1 MPTSEMPMVLTLDE
15 VAPNPDNPRTTRNPK
30 YDEIKES
37 IRARGLDTV
46 PKVTK
51 TRISPALLIFSAM
64 VVTPATPFCESCLL
78 KHRMN
83 AFTASMLCSSHGRQA

>member
-1 MPTSEMPMVLTLDE
+1 MAKAPLLNLNNALLQGAKESSAATTAAVAIMPTSEMPMVLTLDE

-51 TRISPALLIFSAM
+51 
-64 VVTPATPFCESCLL
+64 
-78 KHRMN
+78 
-83 AFTASMLCSSHGRQA
+83 